1 MLQRRVMP
9 VLLSIGFLTVG
20 MGMCLA
26 QTQAAGQS
34 GAETPAGRTVGA
46 PAGDTPFTLGVTV
59 RRVVLDVVVT
69 DASHNPVHGLSKSEF
84 SVLENNKLQPVQTF
98 EEFNPSAAKPFVAPK
113 APQLPP
119 NTYVNLQTA
128 DERGPLYVIVYDVV
142 HMDQGDQTA
151 ARRQLADF
159 LAKKPAGARFALF
172 LLQQNLQLLQGFT
185 ADPNLLLQAFDTKR
199 KGASIPLVS
208 LMGMNLGSDNT
219 DLPYVVMSFIGRYLE
234 GLPGRK
240 NLIWLSSRFP
250 ENVPLFG
257 LMKQVATAQMG
268 VPGGGGGG
276 AAGGAPVDT
285 GGPSTGSN
293 TATFAGS
300 SPAAAAQSFGDAD
313 STTSS
318 DVFSQKL
325 TREAIDALNEAEVAV
340 YPVDVSGAKPE
351 LDGMDDQA
359 DHMAL
364 VTGGKAYFNSN
375 DFVDAMNQA
384 TADGA
389 SYYEITYSPTDAQY
403 DARLRK
409 IRVELDKRGYHMEY
423 RRYYF
428 ADAPDAPVTRE
439 EKKMAEAVE
448 DVHVA
453 HKPGDSMYAYMQH
466 GAPADH
472 DVIFRVQFH
481 AGPKAAASQA
491 QLAVL
496 AQQPAYFVAGKAPKV
511 PKGLAVQTYT
521 IDYLVPERM
530 IGARNGQEQLEFAA
544 TAYDGDGKMLNG
556 LSQKASQDA
565 GAAQKP
571 GGSPYFRAQQ
581 MLDVPVDAVWIRVAV
596 RDVATDRIGT
606 MEIQLPLAPEPGT
619 AQQTASR

>member
-1 MLQRRVMP
+1 M
-9 VLLSIGFLTVG
+9 
-20 MGMCLA
+20 
-26 QTQAAGQS
+26 
-34 GAETPAGRTVGA
+34 
-46 PAGDTPFTLGVTV
+46 
-59 RRVVLDVVVT
+59 
-69 DASHNPVHGLSKSEF
+69 
-84 SVLENNKLQPVQTF
+84 
-98 EEFNPSAAKPFVAPK
+98 
-113 APQLPP
+113 
-119 NTYVNLQTA
+119 
-128 DERGPLYVIVYDVV
+128 
-142 HMDQGDQTA
+142 
-151 ARRQLADF
+151 
-159 LAKKPAGARFALF
+159 
-172 LLQQNLQLLQGFT
+172 
-185 ADPNLLLQAFDTKR
+185 
-199 KGASIPLVS
+199 
-208 LMGMNLGSDNT
+208 
-219 DLPYVVMSFIGRYLE
+219 
-234 GLPGRK
+234 
-240 NLIWLSSRFP
+240 
-250 ENVPLFG
+250 
-257 LMKQVATAQMG
+257 
-268 VPGGGGGG
+268 
-276 AAGGAPVDT
+276 
-285 GGPSTGSN
+285 
-293 TATFAGS
+293 
-300 SPAAAAQSFGDAD
+300 
-313 STTSS
+313 
-318 DVFSQKL
+318 FSQKL
-325 TREAIDALNEAEVAV
+325 MREAIDALNESEVAV

-351 LDGMDDQA
+351 LDGMDDLA

-496 AQQPAYFVAGKAPKV
+496 AEQPAYFVAGKAPKL

-565 GAAQKP
+565 SAAQKP

-581 MLDVPVDAVWIRVAV
+581 TLDVPVDAAWLRVAV

-606 MEIQLPLAPEPGT
+606 FEIQLPLAPDPST
-619 AQQTASR
+619 TQQTASR